1 MVLGVY
7 HDNPSHHQVQ
17 ADFVSRVQP
26 RALVFEM
33 LTAAQAKRAAGV
45 PHCDMHALETALGWQ
60 GRGWP
65 SFEHYFPT
73 FAAAPEA
80 VVFGAAVPRA
90 QARLALS
97 AGLVDSFGPEAARFG
112 LAEPPPE
119 HEQIAR
125 QAVQMAVHCDV
136 LSVQMLPGM
145 VDMQRLRD
153 GRLAQSAL
161 NAIALTGGPVAVIT
175 GNGHARTDWGIAV
188 CVLRAD
194 PSVTLYSLA
203 QTEAE
208 APLEGRLMQSSAQGG
223 LSAMIPARR
232 SNSIVCTIACHS
244 VVISLLWTQQR
255 EGET

>member
-90 QARLALS
+90 
-97 AGLVDSFGPEAARFG
+97 
-112 LAEPPPE
+112 
-119 HEQIAR
+119 